1 MATATIPSKDNI
13 NRESGTIILTLSRK
27 QPLTKKENLLKIGD
41 FTLSMTPQLLT
52 LEGKNGKME
61 VPSLTFYGSKTVEEY
76 EAMVNSGEIAPGEGY
91 PINGQSKYDDKK
103 ISQQG

>member
-41 FTLSMTPQLLT
+41 FTLSMTPKLLT
-52 LEGKNGKME
+52 LEGKNEKME
-61 VPSLTFYGSKTVEEY
+61 VPSLTFYGSKTIEEY
-76 EAMVNSGEIAPGEGY
+76 EAMVNSGEIAPGKGI
-91 PINGQSKYDDKK
+91 PLMGNLSMIIRK
-103 ISQQG
+103 